1 MNGGRG
7 GAGADVE
14 ALTADGE
21 TALHASAQHGAAE
34 AIVALVQSGAWV
46 NATNPK
52 GITPLHWAAVNG
64 QTDAVKV
71 RAQAPP
77 ARRALRGRWAT

>member
-21 TALHASAQHGAAE
+21 TALHKAASQVRE
-34 AIVALVQSGAWV
+34 LT
-46 NATNPK
+46 AT
-52 GITPLHWAAVNG
+52 L
-64 QTDAVKV
+64 
-71 RAQAPP
+71 P
-77 ARRALRGRWAT
+77 AYLGVVEGG